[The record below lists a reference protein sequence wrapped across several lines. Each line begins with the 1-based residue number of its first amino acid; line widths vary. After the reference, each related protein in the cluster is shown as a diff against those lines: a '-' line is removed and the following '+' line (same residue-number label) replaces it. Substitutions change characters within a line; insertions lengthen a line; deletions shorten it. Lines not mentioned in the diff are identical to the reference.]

1 MQAAI
6 SASHAAYTTGGQD
19 SRLYIPTPDASQTI
33 DLKEFHRL
41 YKTPF
46 NNPSSFVRFSAT
58 VEDSIGCPYMMDEA
72 DDEWLTTFN
81 KSHPKLLLSEDAFES
96 IMWRIESISLE
107 KVPYLETVSPMLDQ
121 VVEPPLHSFML
132 TRCFFIIIFFVLL
145 IIFLGYNKYSTL

>member
-1 MQAAI
+1 LQAAI
-6 SASHAAYTTGGQD
+6 SASHAAYTTGGQE

-72 DDEWLTTFN
+72 DDEWLATFN
-81 KSHPKLLLSEDAFES
+81 KSHPKLSLSEDAFES
-96 IMWRIESISLE
+96 IMWRIESVSLE
-107 KVPYLETVSPMLDQ
+107 KVPYLETVSPMFT
-121 VVEPPLHSFML
+121 S
-132 TRCFFIIIFFVLL
+132 CGNAFVLVYVNAL
-145 IIFLGYNKYSTL
+145 ASSSVFSLAFGNPIRI